1 MATLLMID
9 WFFWFRSDFEHN
21 TALLLVRSMELIE
34 LMSCLE
40 LIFEIEFVT
49 ECLNWLNDIILVT
62 VFWGYIM
69 DLGFNLILV
78 SLLDLRPLVS
88 RFDGNW
94 IDFEM
99 GVLNFVRLV
108 PMMMGICNMS
118 GWLRFVHWRML
129 FKMNLNM
136 WLVLQIILAREDFV
150 MLFDLSRWM
159 SSLLMGLN

>member
-9 WFFWFRSDFEHN
+9 WFFWLRSDFEHN

-34 LMSCLE
+34 LMRCFE
-40 LIFEIEFVT
+40 LIFEIEFVS

-69 DLGFNLILV
+69 DLRFNLILV
-78 SLLDLRPLVS
+78 SLLDLRSLIS
-88 RFDGNW
+88 RFDGNR

-99 GVLNFVRLV
+99 GILHFVGLV

-118 GWLRFVHWRML
+118 GRLRFVHWRML
-129 FKMNLNM
+129 FKVNLNM

-150 MLFDLSRWM
+150 VLFDLSRRVC
-159 SSLLMGLN
+159 SLLMWLN